1 MSSIKIALCDDEP
14 SWLAREEALLS
25 GFAKNRGHSFDIRS
39 YTTATALFSDKD
51 FAPDVLFSDIEL
63 GSQYS
68 GVDLA
73 RYVTRIWPSCQ
84 LVYVTNHLRYAS
96 DVYETSHLWFVL
108 KDELS
113 TRLPT
118 IMEKLQQQMEDGS
131 KALAVETVKHELVAI
146 PCAQIVSLERK
157 ARVTTIEVQT
167 GEAYQVP
174 ERLALLLARLPER
187 LFARCHGSFAV
198 GLAHVRLVRKDAIV
212 VDTGTEVPLSRRY
225 AGSFRERYLDWAE
238 SHAL

>member
-1 MSSIKIALCDDEP
+1 MLIRRKPNKSGTTSVQVVDKSRGCYRVIK
-14 SWLAREEALLS
+14 SFGTGRTEAELL
-25 GFAKNRGHSFDIRS
+25 
-39 YTTATALFSDKD
+39 
-51 FAPDVLFSDIEL
+51 
-63 GSQYS
+63 
-68 GVDLA
+68 
-73 RYVTRIWPSCQ
+73 
-84 LVYVTNHLRYAS
+84 
-96 DVYETSHLWFVL
+96 
-108 KDELS
+108 
-113 TRLPT
+113 
-118 IMEKLQQQMEDGS
+118 
-131 KALAVETVKHELVAI
+131 
-146 PCAQIVSLERK
+146 SLERK